1 MGNNQAYTDFE
12 FFTMACYDAGI
23 LTPKLLKKFI
33 HHYDGTDIDSG
44 GSHNL
49 IAYDGKEIE
58 DVVISIMGGR
68 VLEKPKKTFSFNNEL
83 VKYYE
88 QRYDQFHK
96 YTKGW
101 R

>member
-33 HHYDGTDIDSG
+33 HHYDGVDIDSG
-44 GSHNL
+44 GSQNL

-58 DVVISIMGGR
+58 DVVISVMGGR
-68 VLEKPKKTFSFNNEL
+68 VLEKPKKTFSPNNEW